1 MRSPPS
7 PCAHRANRINADPDA
22 HYYTTAPEIIEDLA
36 TPSPSR
42 PSSGVCDLLVAG
54 TGTGG
59 TITGLARRLRESNP
73 AVLVIGVDPRGSILA
88 RPESL
93 NVLEEGESD
102 MYKIEGIGY
111 DFVSS
116 SSFLCGRVS

>member
-1 MRSPPS
+1 M
-7 PCAHRANRINADPDA
+7 
-22 HYYTTAPEIIEDLA
+22 
-36 TPSPSR
+36 
-42 PSSGVCDLLVAG
+42 
-54 TGTGG
+54 
-59 TITGLARRLRESNP
+59 ARRLRESNP